1 VQDSRVR
8 FAHASAQILRDYPRI
23 YFACHRRHTR
33 DPVSGD
39 LVSLKHV
46 QILDHLDEVNSL
58 TLGDL
63 ADHLGVTPSTTSIA
77 IDQRVKR
84 GYVSR
89 TPDVVDRR
97 RVHLRLTAAGA
108 RVCAAHSVLDPV
120 LVDQMIAAVP
130 DADRQ
135 RALDGLA
142 LLARAAV
149 EATGGRHR
157 DRSADQSHAG

>member
-1 VQDSRVR
+1 MPFPDDT
-8 FAHASAQILRDYPRI
+8 AQVLRDYPRI

-33 DPVSGD
+33 DPATGD
-39 LVSLKHV
+39 LVSLRHV
-46 QILDHLDEVNSL
+46 QLLDHLDEVQSL

-63 ADHLGVTPSTTSIA
+63 AEHLGVTPSTTSIA
-77 IDQRVKR
+77 IDRLAKR

-97 RVHLRLTAAGA
+97 RVHLRLTPAGA
-108 RVCAAHSVLDPV
+108 RVCAAHSVLDPD
-120 LVDQMIAAVP
+120 LVDAMIGTLSEE
-130 DADRQ
+130 DRA

-149 EATGGRHR
+149 ASSGARRRERP
-157 DRSADQSHAG
+157 ADQSHAV

>member
-1 VQDSRVR
+1 MR
-8 FAHASAQILRDYPRI
+8 FPAAAAQVLRDYPRI

-33 DPVSGD
+33 DPVGGD
-39 LVSLKHV
+39 LVSLRHV
-46 QILDHLDEVNSL
+46 QILDHLDEITAL
-58 TLGDL
+58 TLSDL

-77 IDQRVKR
+77 IDRLAKR

-108 RVCAAHSVLDPV
+108 RVCAAHSVLDPAR
-120 LVDQMIAAVP
+120 VDSMIAALS
-130 DADRQ
+130 DSDRQ

-149 EATGGRHR
+149 AASDGQHH
-157 DRSADQSHAG
+157 DRPADQSHAV